1 MKRLLEKLISSMP
14 PAKCRIVVNY
24 IIDVSAGSA
33 ALQYAKALL
42 TLPHFQW
49 TMSWMIASS

>member
-14 PAKCRIVVNY
+14 PAKCRIAVNY